1 MITQL
6 ARSAGMAA
14 VVLMGTAAITPAMA
28 QNQPAAVHT
37 DLSVF
42 TPSDPRECYIVSP
55 PTESVARRGGD
66 VVDVDRGDIRLFVT
80 FRPADDA
87 AGEVSY
93 TSGYPF
99 REGSTVTVRVG
110 DETFALGTV
119 GGEGEA
125 DRWAWPASPAEDAQ
139 LVAAFRRGAT
149 AIFTGTSSRG
159 TETTDTFSLLG
170 FTAAVEDAETRCS
183 Q

>member
-6 ARSAGMAA
+6 ARSVGMAA
-14 VVLMGTAAITPAMA
+14 VALVGAAAATPAMA
-28 QNQPAAVHT
+28 QNQPVAVHT
-37 DLSVF
+37 DWNVY
-42 TPSDPRECYIVSP
+42 TPSDARECYIASR
-55 PTESVARRGGD
+55 PTESVARRGD
-66 VVDVDRGDIRLFVT
+66 EVVEVDRGEINLFVT
-80 FRPADDA
+80 FRPDDGA

-99 REGSTVTVRVG
+99 REGSTVGVRIG
-110 DETFALGTV
+110 SETFNLGFV
-119 GGEGEA
+119 GGDGEA

-139 LVAAFRRGAT
+139 IVAAFRRGAT
-149 AIFTGTSSRG
+149 AVVTGTSSRG

-170 FTAAVEDAETRCS
+170 FTAALEDAESRCS